1 MSIIFFLSKF
11 GFYVTIMKKYNITSL
26 DRNIAY
32 KKVRSEDFPESQ
44 VEKIIIEPLNGY
56 VDAPIVENIDIYKKE
71 TVIINASVG
80 LGKTTGIIKLI
91 EKYYKSKKYYI
102 ILAVPRKALVD
113 HYITLIKKA
122 SNREDIIF
130 DYRDLE
136 AGKPLSAFDNCID
149 IPVQVFTVNSLVGN
163 PGEKAVAQSKI
174 KNDYLEKVINRAR
187 VKGRKV
193 VLIFDEVHQAV
204 HNFKDDHLLYLYK
217 WHKVV
222 NQIIISS
229 ATFTEGAITVSKKLS
244 ELTSKRIKILETE
257 RIQSD
262 NENLSS
268 LNLCF
273 NNVYFYK
280 VDDPFLNNL
289 FLDVIPKTDNINI
302 LSFSKKFAEDL
313 YESALGEA
321 IADKF
326 GALNLCTSSSKNP
339 FDSNVNNLGTTFNT
353 GNSIEKSDS
362 TFVVIMPPNVENPT
376 LQNDGIFTNG
386 ITEIIQA
393 IARVRLKSH
402 IYIVMP
408 YPKKL
413 ILKDDNDQ
421 LLKSKASLYGR
432 FDFSKKE
439 NIANYTCLTQQRAL
453 INSAHRQNFQK
464 SADGVYF
471 ADKQIDSNK
480 PIFTNLDNYIIE
492 KGEKYLKKHYPSFG
506 KNLSNYIY
514 WAALTNQ
521 FVNCKLEKI
530 YLPDKLYFDEMNVQQ
545 QLDKY
550 LSKDFFEDSYFVLH
564 SDVECFEKL
573 RRSIFA
579 NIIFYRRHGETEWQ
593 VIDAYEI
600 LSFEQQLL
608 IFIQR
613 KRRLLNSEL
622 EGKFYETIPHP
633 LKKFSTSK
641 KIIGNIDME
650 KETYLRAAML
660 YATEIDGSSES
671 FTEDEKLLI
680 QNYSQLY
687 NFKQKLLGYTFE
699 GGGGK
704 RAFPLLGKVDLK
716 TEDRLELETIFNQL
730 IKYDKNLS
738 SFSFTKQSKKSLKTM
753 LKITFDIFFKLSLT
767 TTSINGEKQKAN
779 SFEDVDFP
787 TKEEYVN
794 FIYWKKRTN

>member
-1 MSIIFFLSKF
+1 M
-11 GFYVTIMKKYNITSL
+11 
-26 DRNIAY
+26 
-32 KKVRSEDFPESQ
+32 
-44 VEKIIIEPLNGY
+44 
-56 VDAPIVENIDIYKKE
+56 
-71 TVIINASVG
+71 
-80 LGKTTGIIKLI
+80 
-91 EKYYKSKKYYI
+91 
-102 ILAVPRKALVD
+102 
-113 HYITLIKKA
+113 
-122 SNREDIIF
+122 
-130 DYRDLE
+130 E

-193 VLIFDEVHQAV
+193 VMIFDEVHQAV

-268 LNLCF
+268 LNLCL

-393 IARVRLKSH
+393 VARVRLKSH

-408 YPKKL
+408 YPK
-413 ILKDDNDQ
+413 N
-421 LLKSKASLYGR
+421 
-432 FDFSKKE
+432 
-439 NIANYTCLTQQRAL
+439 
-453 INSAHRQNFQK
+453 
-464 SADGVYF
+464 
-471 ADKQIDSNK
+471 
-480 PIFTNLDNYIIE
+480 
-492 KGEKYLKKHYPSFG
+492 
-506 KNLSNYIY
+506 
-514 WAALTNQ
+514 
-521 FVNCKLEKI
+521 
-530 YLPDKLYFDEMNVQQ
+530 
-545 QLDKY
+545 
-550 LSKDFFEDSYFVLH
+550 
-564 SDVECFEKL
+564 
-573 RRSIFA
+573 
-579 NIIFYRRHGETEWQ
+579 
-593 VIDAYEI
+593 
-600 LSFEQQLL
+600 
-608 IFIQR
+608 
-613 KRRLLNSEL
+613 
-622 EGKFYETIPHP
+622 
-633 LKKFSTSK
+633 
-641 KIIGNIDME
+641 
-650 KETYLRAAML
+650 
-660 YATEIDGSSES
+660 
-671 FTEDEKLLI
+671 
-680 QNYSQLY
+680 
-687 NFKQKLLGYTFE
+687 
-699 GGGGK
+699 
-704 RAFPLLGKVDLK
+704 
-716 TEDRLELETIFNQL
+716 
-730 IKYDKNLS
+730 
-738 SFSFTKQSKKSLKTM
+738 
-753 LKITFDIFFKLSLT
+753 
-767 TTSINGEKQKAN
+767 
-779 SFEDVDFP
+779 
-787 TKEEYVN
+787 
-794 FIYWKKRTN
+794 